1 MITLLAILKAGLA
14 YVPIAPN
21 WPEGRVR
28 HVIED
33 AAPVLIITNQDRADV
48 LYTAQAELP
57 ILKKREVVFY
67 DELDEEALKLSSK
80 NIPSNQALNQVNIGY
95 FSSSIIIFDFLNCL
109 ISPEKD
115 IFYFLYSLFLYIVSI
130 YWKNF

>member
-21 WPEGRVR
+21 WPEGRIK

-33 AAPVLIITNQDRADV
+33 SAPVLIITNQDRADL
-48 LYTAQAELP
+48 LYTAQADLP

-67 DELDEEALKLSSK
+67 DELAEESALYSSK
-80 NIPSNQALNQVNIGY
+80 NLPTNQTLQASVSGGAR
-95 FSSSIIIFDFLNCL
+95 
-109 ISPEKD
+109 
-115 IFYFLYSLFLYIVSI
+115 LYSILYTSGSTGRVLHSHWSRSLEILCSH
-130 YWKNF
+130 W